1 MNQNNDTATSQN
13 DDVIFDNDDDDDDDD
28 NGETVL
34 SKAHIKIA
42 DTSCVII
49 EKSSCRCPSAEHRQ
63 YRETL

>member
-13 DDVIFDNDDDDDDDD
+13 DDGIFDNDDDDDDDDD

-42 DTSCVII
+42 DTSCV
-49 EKSSCRCPSAEHRQ
+49 S
-63 YRETL
+63 YRKVFV

>member
-13 DDVIFDNDDDDDDDD
+13 DDGIFDNDDDDDDDD

-42 DTSCVII
+42 DTSCV
-49 EKSSCRCPSAEHRQ
+49 S
-63 YRETL
+63 YRKVFV